1 MVEHEAATVD
11 EAAQHKAAEEVPG
24 KKDAAEAGDLET
36 DKEETNEE
44 VAGEKATTG

>member
-1 MVEHEAATVD
+1 MDREATTANKVAQHEAV
-11 EAAQHKAAEEVPG
+11 EEVPG

>member
-1 MVEHEAATVD
+1 MENETTPVD

-24 KKDAAEAGDLET
+24 KKDAAEAGDLGT

-44 VAGEKATTG
+44 VAGEKATTR

>member
-1 MVEHEAATVD
+1 MEHKAATVD

-36 DKEETNEE
+36 NKEETNKE
-44 VAGEKATTG
+44 VAGEKATAR